1 MLLSRCFKEDSD
13 DTESLMLLNV
23 PLSGRNGVAMA
34 EGNVQAASSTR
45 YASCF
50 YQAKVAVQR
59 AIKLLLRQVRCR
71 PTPPSRLINQNRF

>member
-1 MLLSRCFKEDSD
+1 LELEMLLSRCFKEDSD

-34 EGNVQAASSTR
+34 EGNVQAAS
-45 YASCF
+45 CF